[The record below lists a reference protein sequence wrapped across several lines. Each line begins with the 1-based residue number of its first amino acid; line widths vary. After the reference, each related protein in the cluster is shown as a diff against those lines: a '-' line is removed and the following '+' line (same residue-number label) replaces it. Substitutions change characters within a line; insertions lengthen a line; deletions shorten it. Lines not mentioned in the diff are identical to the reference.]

1 MKQNET
7 IAVYGINGETMSQ
20 CGTRGGVKN
29 GYTPQESVLVR
40 NDVKIGQR
48 ILFIPPATTKTT

>member
-20 CGTRGGVKN
+20 CGTKGGVKN
-29 GYTPQESVLVR
+29 GYTTPQESLLVR

-48 ILFIPPATTKTT
+48 IQ